1 MGSSTSHRRGAG
13 ETTEWED
20 ILRKKGITQPSE
32 AERALQAAAAEQ
44 AERMAEEASRRIDP
58 LAAHGLRALDALE
71 QEGGEFADS
80 RALEGYRERRIAELK
95 AKAARNR
102 FGELRAL
109 AREDFV
115 AEVSEAS
122 KQAWVVVFLHQSHV
136 PDSQLLARVVAP
148 LAARHAAVKFLSIKA
163 DACIENYPD
172 RNVPTLLLY
181 HDGSLQGQVVG
192 LAELGGPRV
201 SENSKWGGG
210 AGRCAG
216 RRRASQGRRAS
227 RRVCSER
234 KGGDEDETIVLFLT
248 ALRALTTKNIT
259 EITLSESS
267 LFPLEGEPASG
278 GQAMCEART

>member
-1 MGSSTSHRRGAG
+1 
-13 ETTEWED
+13 
-20 ILRKKGITQPSE
+20 
-32 AERALQAAAAEQ
+32 
-44 AERMAEEASRRIDP
+44 MAEEASRRIDP

-181 HDGSLQGQVVG
+181 HNGSLQGQVVG

-201 SENSKWGGG
+201 SENSKWGASPDAARDGG
-210 AGRCAG
+210 GPFRDGGPRGGSARRGKEGTRTKLLSYFLPPYGR
-216 RRRASQGRRAS
+216 
-227 RRVCSER
+227 
-234 KGGDEDETIVLFLT
+234 
-248 ALRALTTKNIT
+248 
-259 EITLSESS
+259 
-267 LFPLEGEPASG
+267 
-278 GQAMCEART
+278 

>member
-1 MGSSTSHRRGAG
+1 MGSSTQHRRGAG

-32 AERALQAAAAEQ
+32 AELALQAAAAEQ
-44 AERMAEEASRRIDP
+44 AVQMAEEAGRRIDP
-58 LAAHGLRALDALE
+58 LAAHGVAALDKLE
-71 QEGGEFADS
+71 EEGGAFADS

-109 AREDFV
+109 ARSDFV

-122 KQAWVVVFLHQSHV
+122 KSAWVVVFLHQSHV
-136 PDSQLLARVVAP
+136 PDSMLLARVVAP
-148 LAARHAAVKFLSIKA
+148 LAARHAATKFLQIKA

-181 HDGSLQGQVVG
+181 HDGVLQSQVVG

-201 SENSKWGGG
+201 SEQSESARARERDARG
-210 AGRCAG
+210 ARQV
-216 RRRASQGRRAS
+216 RRRRRRQRTGGDGQGRSLCPISEPPGAEDQNNYIKVRTRVRA
-227 RRVCSER
+227 
-234 KGGDEDETIVLFLT
+234 
-248 ALRALTTKNIT
+248 RAR
-259 EITLSESS
+259 
-267 LFPLEGEPASG
+267 P
-278 GQAMCEART
+278 R